1 MCTRLVLRRPRAE
14 GDPLGGGG
22 RGGVQACRAGPAGA
36 RARCSLVTAAARA
49 AAAAWGCDGRGGGAV
64 QQLAVQQLMSSK
76 ADRADILEMK
86 ESVRERRCPL
96 STACDV

>member
-1 MCTRLVLRRPRAE
+1 M
-14 GDPLGGGG
+14 
-22 RGGVQACRAGPAGA
+22 
-36 RARCSLVTAAARA
+36 TAAA
-49 AAAAWGCDGRGGGAV
+49 GGGAV

-96 STACDV
+96 STACHV